1 MSARRKL
8 PPLNA
13 LKAFEAAARLGGF
26 TAAAEEMFV
35 SPGAISRH
43 VTNLEEFLG
52 VTLFQ
57 RGHNDVRLTADGAD
71 YLAQIAA
78 ALSAIEKASRGV
90 ATPARDRNLHIH
102 ALPTFAEYWLMP
114 RLGRFRDAHPDASI
128 QLTSSLEE
136 TDWDTDSA
144 DVSIYA
150 SIGGWNE
157 RGTHLFDSE
166 ISPVCAPSLV
176 QGVTPI
182 PADLMGWPLLSSI
195 NKSNDWLRWFHAA
208 GLQPDAAQPR
218 YLFGSSA
225 MAYKAAMHGFG
236 AVCAELVFVEPL
248 LVARSLVRLSD
259 LTTVGSGYF
268 FEVRPGK
275 KESSLA
281 RAFREWI
288 VAEAGE

>member
-1 MSARRKL
+1 MPARRKL

-43 VTNLEEFLG
+43 VSNLEGFLG
-52 VTLFQ
+52 ATLFQ

-78 ALSAIEKASRGV
+78 ALSAIERASSGM
-90 ATPARDRNLHIH
+90 ATPVRDRHLHIH

-136 TDWDTDSA
+136 TDWDADSA

-176 QGVTPI
+176 QGVTPT
-182 PADLMGWPLLSSI
+182 PAELMSWPLLSSI
-195 NKSNDWLRWFHAA
+195 NKTNDWLRWFHAA
-208 GLQPDAAQPR
+208 SLQPDGAQPR

-225 MAYKAAMHGFG
+225 MAYKAALHGFG
-236 AVCAELVFVEPL
+236 AVCAELVFVESL
-248 LVARSLVRLSD
+248 LLARSLVRLGD
-259 LTTVGSGYF
+259 LTTIGSGYF
-268 FEVRPGK
+268 FELRPGK

-288 VAEAGE
+288 LIEAGK